1 MYTYAEVL
9 NYTVKYTYLK
19 KIQNTHT
26 YSYLRIRL
34 NTLQYVD
41 YIFIRKY
48 AHAWLRPRLKIA
60 LSCLGLSLFWQE
72 KFVSAVVKEIKFK
85 NYFCSMKI
93 VLVEKKFSSKSG
105 SVEQL
110 YRKSNSGECLLLYKK
125 KPGKLTL
132 GSKYWLNYW
141 HTSFNKGK

>member
-1 MYTYAEVL
+1 MFPF
-9 NYTVKYTYLK
+9 NYKLLRQHDKMSLLLSPQRALATQLRTDLLSRRVPGK
-19 KIQNTHT
+19 K
-26 YSYLRIRL
+26 
-34 NTLQYVD
+34 D
-41 YIFIRKY
+41 Y
-48 AHAWLRPRLKIA
+48 WLRPRLKIA

-93 VLVEKKFSSKSG
+93 VWVEKKFSSKSG

-110 YRKSNSGECLLLYKK
+110 YRKSYFGECLLLYKK

-132 GSKYWLNYW
+132 GI
-141 HTSFNKGK
+141 G